1 MQRSNDPGRRGQF
14 ERSHPGEGDER
25 LYDRVRT
32 PWDDEARRIIRSEME
47 RRGVTYRQL
56 VQLMRESG
64 EVVSVPNLTERTLT
78 SRITRGT
85 FTFSFALEILRA
97 MRATELDIRPIS
109 KPRIGP
115 ELSKA
120 KIESD

>member
-1 MQRSNDPGRRGQF
+1 MQRSNDPERRGQF
-14 ERSHPGEGDER
+14 ESSRGVASDKR
-25 LYDRVRT
+25 LFDRVRT

-64 EVVSVPNLTERTLT
+64 ELVSVPNLTERNLT

-97 MRATELDIRPIS
+97 MRATEIDIRPVY
-109 KPRIGP
+109 KLTP
-115 ELSKA
+115 EPKS
-120 KIESD
+120 

>member
-1 MQRSNDPGRRGQF
+1 MQRSNDPARRGQF
-14 ERSHPGEGDER
+14 VSSRTGENDER

-47 RRGVTYRQL
+47 RRGVTYRKL
-56 VQLMRESG
+56 AQLMRESSELG
-64 EVVSVPNLTERTLT
+64 SVPNLTERNLT

-97 MRATELDIRPIS
+97 MQATEIDIRPVR
-109 KPRIGP
+109 KPT
-115 ELSKA
+115 
-120 KIESD
+120 IESKSQTLGSE